1 MDRAEQIR
9 RKQLREKRRRHRR
22 KIILRRFFALLIL
35 FTIIGGTC
43 IYIYAKSKLDKVQRE
58 DVDREKLNIVDL
70 KLDDYYNILVF
81 GVDSRVNDLRKNTR
95 SDSMILVS
103 INTRS
108 KEVKLTSFYRDTYVN
123 IDGHDYNKLGHAY
136 AYGGAT
142 LALGTFNKN
151 FDLDLDSYVTVN
163 FTGIAHA
170 VDLLGG
176 VEVEITEEEVPYIN
190 EYGRDIA
197 VINGV
202 KYSKVEKSGL
212 VTLSGYQAVGYARIR
227 KLGHGDIQRASRQR
241 VIVSAMLDKIKKTDI
256 KTIDKLLDTMLP
268 QILTNL
274 DNKTILALAKD
285 CRSYTITESAGFPY
299 DYKGGYAK
307 KAAVVFPVTL
317 YDNVVK
323 LHNNLFGDEKKEE
336 YVPTDNVKNISEY
349 IEKVRNKGKK

>member
-1 MDRAEQIR
+1 MDRSEAIR
-9 RKQLREKRRRHRR
+9 RKQLKEKRRRHRR
-22 KIILRRFFALLIL
+22 KIILRRFFAFLIL
-35 FTIIGGTC
+35 FIIVGGTS
-43 IYIYAKSKLDKVQRE
+43 IYIYAKSKLNKVQRKE
-58 DVDREKLNIVDL
+58 VNRDELNIVDL
-70 KLDDYYNILVF
+70 KLNDYYNILVF

-103 INTRS
+103 INTKS
-108 KEVKLTSFYRDTYVN
+108 KEIKLTSFYRDTYVN

-176 VEVEITEEEVPYIN
+176 VDVEVTEEELPFLN

-202 KYSKVEKSGL
+202 KYQKVEKSGL
-212 VTLSGYQAVGYARIR
+212 VTLNGYQAVGYARIR
-227 KLGHGDIQRASRQR
+227 KLGNGDIKRASRQR
-241 VIVSAMLDKIKKTDI
+241 TIVSAMLDKVKKSNI
-256 KTIDKLLDTMLP
+256 STIDKLLDTMLP

-274 DNKTILALAKD
+274 DDKTILALAKD

-317 YDNVVK
+317 YDNVIK

-336 YVPTDNVKNISEY
+336 YVPTDTVKSISDH
-349 IEKVRNKGKK
+349 IESVRK